1 MNIRKVLLL
10 TLIIAIASLG
20 LTLTGCEK
28 KSDHPTAD
36 HPSTEAVEEAVEE
49 AAAEEVVEEVIE
61 EAAVEEAVEEAAAE
75 HPSEHPE

>member
-10 TLIIAIASLG
+10 TLILSIASFG
-20 LTLTGCEK
+20 LTMTGCE

-36 HPSTEAVEEAVEE
+36 HPSTEAVEEAVDE
-49 AAAEEVVEEVIE
+49 AAAEEVVEEVVE

>member
-10 TLIIAIASLG
+10 TLILSIASFG
-20 LTLTGCEK
+20 LTMTGCE

-36 HPSTEAVEEAVEE
+36 HPSTEAVDE

-61 EAAVEEAVEEAAAE
+61 EAAVEEAVDEAAAE

>member
-1 MNIRKVLLL
+1 MNIRKALLL
-10 TLIIAIASLG
+10 TLIVAIALLG

-36 HPSTEAVEEAVEE
+36 HPSTEAVEEAVDE
-49 AAAEEVVEEVIE
+49 AVAEEVVEEV
-61 EAAVEEAVEEAAAE
+61 VEEAAAE